1 MSGKELN
8 QKVYKWARSKLGQ
21 KVDSGECW
29 DLAHRALQHAGAQ
42 SSTTTGK
49 NDDYVWGDPV
59 TVQAVVPGDILQ
71 LRDHVVTTTVT
82 TDVTFEDGSGYEDTK
97 ESSFKRSHHTAIVA
111 ENKGAFGLVVL
122 EQNVDPGGKKVQQNA
137 LPLTGSGPSVKTEF
151 RSMKDSTGKLRR
163 AKVVVTT
170 TTTVSGRISAYR
182 PRAKP

>member
-1 MSGKELN
+1 MSDKELN
-8 QKVYKWARSKLGQ
+8 QKVYDWARSKLGH

-49 NDDYVWGDPV
+49 NDDYVWGTPVQV
-59 TVQAVVPGDILQ
+59 TVVIPGDILQ

-97 ESSFKRSHHTAIVA
+97 ELTLKRPHHTAIVA
-111 ENKGAFGLVVL
+111 ENKGAFGLVIL
-122 EQNVDPGGKKVQQNA
+122 EQNVDPGGKKVQRNA
-137 LPLTGSGPSVKTEF
+137 LPLAGTPPVVKTDF
-151 RSMKDSTGKLRR
+151 RTMKDGSGKLRG

-170 TTTVSGRISAYR
+170 TTRVSGKIWAYR
-182 PRAKP
+182 PQVKP